1 MVKEYFKR
9 SAKLPKKESFFLF
22 GARGTG
28 KTTLIKDKYLD
39 ENTITVDLLR
49 SKAFNDYSL
58 NPGLL
63 RNQIEASETIK
74 KVIID
79 EVQRI
84 PNLLNEVHA
93 LIEDYPKIQFILTGS
108 SARKLKRDGANLLA
122 GRAQVH
128 NLFPLTALELG
139 EQFDLAKTLQ
149 WGSLPKIFSLESKT
163 DYREFLIAYSDTYLR
178 EEILQ
183 VQLIRKLEPFQRF
196 LPIAAQMSG
205 KILNYSSISRDVGV
219 ASQTV
224 ENYFDILTDT
234 LLGFPLPSY
243 HPSIRKQERKAS
255 KYFLFDNGV
264 IRSLAG
270 VLESDISPGT
280 SYYGELFEQ
289 YIIQE
294 IYRRLSYA
302 RRTDKLFYYQS
313 ESGLEVDLV
322 ITKPNTPNIFIEIK
336 SATRIR
342 DSHIKN
348 LNRLAKE
355 LHDAKYYC
363 FSLDT
368 TTQKIDNVKCLHFL
382 EGFKELGLA

>member
-1 MVKEYFKR
+1 M
-9 SAKLPKKESFFLF
+9 PKKESFFLF

-28 KTTLIKDKYLD
+28 KTTLIKGKFFDD
-39 ENTITVDLLR
+39 FTIRLDLLR
-49 SKAFNDYSL
+49 SKSFNDYSL
-58 NPGLL
+58 NTDLL
-63 RNQIEASETIK
+63 RNQIEAFETVK

-79 EVQRI
+79 EIQRI
-84 PNLLNEVHA
+84 PNLLNDVHA
-93 LIEDYPKIQFILTGS
+93 LIEDYPNIQFILTGS

-128 NLFPLTALELG
+128 NLYPLTALELG
-139 EQFDLAKTLQ
+139 ESFNLDKTLR
-149 WGSLPKIFSLESKT
+149 WGSLPKIFSLENEQ
-163 DYREFLIAYSDTYLR
+163 DYREFLIAYTDTYLR

-183 VQLIRKLEPFQRF
+183 EQLIRKLEPFQRF

-224 ENYFDILTDT
+224 ENYFEILTDT

-243 HPSIRKQERKAS
+243 HPSIRKQERKS
-255 KYFLFDNGV
+255 PKYFLFDNGV
-264 IRSLAG
+264 TRSLAG

-289 YIIQE
+289 FVIQE
-294 IYRRLSYA
+294 IHRRLSYL

-313 ESGLEVDLV
+313 ESGLEIDLV
-322 ITKPNTPNIFIEIK
+322 ITKPNKPNTFIEIK
-336 SATRIR
+336 SATRIK
-342 DSHIKN
+342 DSHVKN

-355 LHDAKYYC
+355 LPDANYYC
-363 FSLDT
+363 LSLDT
-368 TTQKIDNVKCLHFL
+368 TKQKIGGALCMHFL
-382 EGFKELGLA
+382 EGLTELGL